1 MDSGTLILIA
11 AGCGILCIVLFV
23 IGTVLN
29 ALGIVFELLG
39 GLAEFAINMFN
50 FGPVPGCGCVV
61 VVGVIALCIGTVL
74 AVNSVLQTC
83 GTPQQ
88 VNFCQLLGY

>member
-11 AGCGILCIVLFV
+11 AGCGIVCIGLFV

-29 ALGIVFELLG
+29 ALGIVFELIG
-39 GLAEFAINMFN
+39 GLVEFAVNLFN

-61 VVGVIALCIGTVL
+61 LAGAIAMCVVTAL

-88 VNFCQLLGY
+88 VNFCQLFGY

>member
-1 MDSGTLILIA
+1 MDGGTLILIA

-39 GLAEFAINMFN
+39 GLAEFAVNLFN

-74 AVNSVLQTC
+74 AVNGVLQSC
-83 GTPQQ
+83 ATPQP